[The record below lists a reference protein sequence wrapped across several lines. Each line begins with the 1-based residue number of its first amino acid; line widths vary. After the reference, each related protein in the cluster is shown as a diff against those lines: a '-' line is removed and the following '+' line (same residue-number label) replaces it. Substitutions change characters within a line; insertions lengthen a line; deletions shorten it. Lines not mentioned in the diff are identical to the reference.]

1 MNPSLTELTTIQNSL
16 SAVNQS
22 YDDLGATLKDKRSEL
37 ESMLLNMQNI
47 QEETSSMMEWLQKM
61 DTVAAKW
68 ETTILDSETVK
79 EKVDQHKVI
88 FSLQNLSLENN

>member
-1 MNPSLTELTTIQNSL
+1 MST
-16 SAVNQS
+16 VNQS

-47 QEETSSMMEWLQKM
+47 QEETSSMMKWLQKM

-68 ETTILDSETVK
+68 ETTVLDSETVK
-79 EKVDQHKVI
+79 EKVDQHKVMSI
-88 FSLQNLSLENN
+88 FKTYL

>member
-1 MNPSLTELTTIQNSL
+1 MST
-16 SAVNQS
+16 VNQS

-68 ETTILDSETVK
+68 ETTVLDSETVK
-79 EKVDQHKVI
+79 EKVDQHKVMSI
-88 FSLQNLSLENN
+88 FKTYLWRIINV